1 MLQALVTSKMT
12 VHPMGGGGL
21 ISKGLFGLLRE
32 EALLDWALEIVWVT
46 DCRKFGLHP
55 SAWPR
60 SAPTTLPARR
70 AVVGAPAKQPSSH
83 H

>member
-32 EALLDWALEIVWVT
+32 EALLDLGVG
-46 DCRKFGLHP
+46 DCMGHGL
-55 SAWPR
+55 
-60 SAPTTLPARR
+60 
-70 AVVGAPAKQPSSH
+70 
-83 H
+83 